1 MVQHWLTQGQGL
13 DEEMQPFLW
22 IKWLIGALVNVGSF
36 WRRNEEKPQRVL
48 VQSQQMVP
56 LEKLDMTMVLK
67 IGIDYYST
75 HIIISFLSIEI
86 PKSHL
91 ANWISFI
98 NAQVLARRV
107 QYLMDVGKSFLHII
121 WCLLFAKIWPKKY
134 DFNLYK
140 GFSMEKMV
148 QICPILKEKTFR
160 SLNFYDK
167 FQ

>member
-1 MVQHWLTQGQGL
+1 
-13 DEEMQPFLW
+13 
-22 IKWLIGALVNVGSF
+22 VNVGSF
-36 WRRNEEKPQRVL
+36 WQRNEEKPQRVL

-67 IGIDYYST
+67 IGIDYHST
-75 HIIISFLSIEI
+75 HIIIISFLSIEI

-98 NAQVLARRV
+98 NAHVLAGGV
-107 QYLMDVGKSFLHII
+107 QYLMDVGKSFLHIT
-121 WCLLFAKIWPKKY
+121 WCLLFAKNWPKKY

-140 GFSMEKMV
+140 GFSMVKMA
-148 QICPILKEKTFR
+148 QICQILKEKTFR